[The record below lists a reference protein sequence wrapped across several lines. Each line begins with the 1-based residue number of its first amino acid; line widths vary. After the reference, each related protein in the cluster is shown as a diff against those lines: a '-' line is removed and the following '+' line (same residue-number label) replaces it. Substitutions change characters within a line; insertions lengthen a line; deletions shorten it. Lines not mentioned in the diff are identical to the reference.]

1 MPSITKTPLELTE
14 SFHHQITDDEAAAMF
29 RAALNLFDQ
38 WELTERQAAI
48 LLHVSKR
55 TLSRW
60 KAVPM
65 PGRLGQEGKV
75 RLSHLMGIQKSL
87 RTIFREPH
95 RGYSWIKAPNT
106 QFDGRSALDVMLGG
120 TLGDLLRVR
129 KLLEAEVFGG

>member
-1 MPSITKTPLELTE
+1 MPSVTKTPVKVTE
-14 SFHHQITDDEAAAMF
+14 SFHDQITDDEAAAMF
-29 RAALNLFDQ
+29 RVALNLFNQ
-38 WELTERQAAI
+38 WELTERQSAM
-48 LLHVSKR
+48 LLNLSKR

-60 KAVPM
+60 KATRM
-65 PGRLGQEGKV
+65 PGRLGQEGKA
-75 RLSHLMGIQKSL
+75 RLSHLMGIHKSL
-87 RTIFREPH
+87 RIIFREPH